1 MSCFDDHVRLYHILL
16 WIEFQIIYLL
26 HLIKS
31 VARQAWH
38 INSKMNQPPK
48 YQEMVFFFL
57 FAWYLEKPFRNYCIQ
72 KTKMFR
78 PSMIP
83 LAAEV
88 KEWLQKSIWLTSN
101 ILIWLIDLLFKR
113 LILQSNMEIYFSFK
127 SFAGGT
133 CGLSYREDR
142 SCISQVG
149 PLHSCKKDISS
160 HFILFFRTPASSKR
174 WFYNLPHT

>member
-1 MSCFDDHVRLYHILL
+1 MSCLDDHVMFSHILPI
-16 WIEFQIIYLL
+16 IEFQIIYLL

-31 VARQAWH
+31 VARRAWH

-48 YQEMVFFFL
+48 HQEMGFFSLCMISRKNLSGITAFKKL
-57 FAWYLEKPFRNYCIQ
+57 KCPD
-72 KTKMFR
+72 

-88 KEWLQKSIWLTSN
+88 KEWLQKSIWLMNN
-101 ILIWLIDLLFKR
+101 ILILLIDLLFKR
-113 LILQSNMEIYFSFK
+113 LILQTNMEICCSFK

-133 CGLSYREDR
+133 CGFSYREDR
-142 SCISQVG
+142 SCISQVV

-160 HFILFFRTPASSKR
+160 HFILFCRMPASSRR